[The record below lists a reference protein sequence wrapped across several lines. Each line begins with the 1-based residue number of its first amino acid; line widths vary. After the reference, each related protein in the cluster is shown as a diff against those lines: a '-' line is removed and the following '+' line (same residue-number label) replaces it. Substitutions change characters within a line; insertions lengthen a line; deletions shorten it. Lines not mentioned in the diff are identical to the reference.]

1 MINKQVATVPEH
13 IWADGRPARVRVWE
27 GEYNVASWV
36 RVTGATGALELALVY
51 TDEAGEHRARVDSAM
66 IRTDG
71 SALLSGMVK
80 LRFTGQVEQ
89 VQVELGLGDAQMR
102 FVVEELYVQ
111 RRGSVL
117 NRADKLISNY

>member
-1 MINKQVATVPEH
+1 MIEKFIAKVPAR
-13 IWADGRPARVRVWE
+13 IWEEGRPPRLRVWE

-36 RVTGATGALELALVY
+36 RVSGAIGSIELRMTYV
-51 TDEAGEHRARVDSAM
+51 DEAGEHSARVDGAE
-66 IRTDG
+66 IARDG

-89 VQVELGLGDAQMR
+89 LQAVLILSDPGMR

-111 RRGSVL
+111 RRGSTL
-117 NRADKLISNY
+117 SRTDKLISNF